1 MQKCR
6 IDQLLAAQL
15 FRSLLIVRQP
25 QTAQNVDLVQTHTEK
40 IEAIRERL
48 PMSIQI
54 EIAKLICDILFDS
67 EKLIELA

>member
-1 MQKCR
+1 M
-6 IDQLLAAQL
+6 L
-15 FRSLLIVRQP
+15 FRSRQP
-25 QTAQNVDLVQTHTEK
+25 QIAQNADLVQTHTKK

-54 EIAKLICDILFDS
+54 EVAKLICDILFNS